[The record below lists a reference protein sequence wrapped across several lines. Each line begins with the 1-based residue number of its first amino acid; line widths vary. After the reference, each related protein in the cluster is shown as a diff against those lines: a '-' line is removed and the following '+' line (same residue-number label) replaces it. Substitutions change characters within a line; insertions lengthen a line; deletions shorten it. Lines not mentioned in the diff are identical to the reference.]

1 MDTVRHMGGNME
13 AQVREELRDFIVTSY
28 LFGDD
33 SRLPADGDSLIES
46 GVVDSTGILE
56 LIEFLE
62 STYGIEVSETE
73 TVPDN
78 LGSVA
83 NLTRFVVRKGGM
95 PADSLAE

>member
-1 MDTVRHMGGNME
+1 ME

-95 PADSLAE
+95 PADSLA